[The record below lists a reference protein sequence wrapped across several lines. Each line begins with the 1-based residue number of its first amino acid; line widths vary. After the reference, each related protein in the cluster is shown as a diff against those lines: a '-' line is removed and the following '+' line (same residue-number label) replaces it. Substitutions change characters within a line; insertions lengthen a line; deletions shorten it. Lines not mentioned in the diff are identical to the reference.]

1 MMNLRIQR
9 PFTSTPR
16 RQVGSVS
23 VLMVIAFAAMAMIAA
38 LALDGG
44 HMMLNKTRL
53 QNAVDAAQSGAKP
66 LRQMEGGVDIPTIA
80 NATRAATLNTLTFGE
95 FGRMLY
101 QYNVLLQA
109 SRDAQLTLPNFVF
122 NLFIPGFGVS
132 ITLPAFRATLPR
144 ESLGRHSDSGEIT
157 PC

>member
-1 MMNLRIQR
+1 M
-9 PFTSTPR
+9 
-16 RQVGSVS
+16 S
-23 VLMVIAFAAMAMIAA
+23 VLMVISLAAMAMMAA

-53 QNAVDAAQSGAKP
+53 QNAVDAAALSGAKT
-66 LRQMEGGVDIPTIA
+66 LRQMEGGVDTPAIA
-80 NATRAATLNTLTFGE
+80 NATRAAALNTLTFGE

-109 SRDAQLTLPNFVF
+109 SRDVQLSLQNFVF
-122 NLFIPGFGVS
+122 NLFIPGFDVS
-132 ITLPAFRATLPR
+132 ITLPAFRATLLR